1 MPYALVTGAS
11 KGIGKAIA
19 LELAKYS
26 YDILLTARS
35 ADLLKAA
42 ADEIKEKYPVKVAF
56 LALDLSLSKSPQN
69 LHNWCIEHNYDVEV
83 LVNNAGFGLSGPFD
97 SVKPEEN
104 ASMLQLNVIVPTLL
118 CQLFVPLLKNKKQAY
133 ILNIISSAAYQAVP
147 LLSIYSASKAYL
159 LNFTRA
165 LHHELK
171 KTNISVTAVSPG
183 PTDTDWIHTARVT
196 GKALKV
202 AGKVHM
208 QPSEVA
214 RIAVKAMFRKKI
226 EVIVGMMNQ
235 AGAFFAWLL
244 PKKFVERTA
253 SKMYE

>member
-19 LELAKYS
+19 LELAKHH

-35 ADLLKAA
+35 ADLLSSVAS
-42 ADEIKEKYPVKVAF
+42 EISGKYPVKVEY
-56 LALDLSLSKSPQN
+56 LPLDLTLPGSPQQ
-69 LHNWCIEHNYDVEV
+69 LLNWCTDNKYSIEV
-83 LVNNAGFGLSGPFD
+83 LVNNAGFGLGGPFD
-97 SVKPEEN
+97 SVKPEQN
-104 ASMLQLNVIVPTLL
+104 SGMLQLNVITPTLL
-118 CQLFVPLLKNKKQAY
+118 CQLFVPLLKKNKQSY

-159 LNFTRA
+159 LSFTRA

-171 KTNISVTAVSPG
+171 EFNISVTAASPG
-183 PTDTDWIHTARVT
+183 PTDTDWIHTARIT
-196 GKALKV
+196 GKALKM
-202 AGKVHM
+202 ATKVNM

-214 RIAVKAMFRKKI
+214 EIAVKAMLSKKI
-226 EVIVGMMNQ
+226 EVIAGFMNK

-244 PKKFVERTA
+244 PRNFVEKIA
-253 SKMYE
+253 GKMYR

>member
-1 MPYALVTGAS
+1 MAYALVTGAS

-19 LELAKYS
+19 VELAGLH
-26 YDILLTARS
+26 YDVLLTARS
-35 ADLLKAA
+35 EDLLKKTGE
-42 ADEIKEKYPVKVAF
+42 EIASKYPVKVAWF
-56 LALDLSLSKSPQN
+56 PLDLSKPDAAHEL
-69 LHNWCIEHNYDVEV
+69 LEWCLEQKFDVEI
-83 LVNNAGFGLSGPFD
+83 LVNNAGFGLGGPF
-97 SVKPEEN
+97 N
-104 ASMLQLNVIVPTLL
+104 AVSTEQNVSMLQLNVVVPTLL
-118 CQLFVPLLKNKKQAY
+118 CQLFVPLLSDKPKSY

-159 LNFTRA
+159 LSFTRA

-171 KTNISVTAVSPG
+171 KQHISVTAVSPG
-183 PTDTDWIHTARVT
+183 PTDTDWIHTAQIT

-202 AGKVHM
+202 ANKVNM
-208 QPSEVA
+208 QPAKVA
-214 RIAVKAMFRKKI
+214 HIAVKAMFAGKM
-226 EVIVGMMNQ
+226 EVVTGMMNK